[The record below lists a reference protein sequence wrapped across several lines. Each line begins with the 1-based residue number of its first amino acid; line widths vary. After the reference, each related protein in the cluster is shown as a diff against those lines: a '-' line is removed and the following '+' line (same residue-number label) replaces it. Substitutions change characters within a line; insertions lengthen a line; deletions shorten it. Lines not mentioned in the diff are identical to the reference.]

1 MSVFIYIWREREV
14 WEYWRY
20 YEQDVQCKDDQI
32 IESLDNLKL
41 GLDLGEKGIV
51 KISFFIDGK
60 DKQLFVIS

>member
-1 MSVFIYIWREREV
+1 MRILEN
-14 WEYWRY
+14 

>member
-1 MSVFIYIWREREV
+1 MEREV

-60 DKQLFVIS
+60 DKQLFVVS